1 MTNPAVLAQTP
12 RVALPSGCVVGE
24 GALWDHRNETLL
36 FVDIKNPG
44 IWHYHPDT
52 GKHVRVAVPERVG
65 FVALTGDPDIVLAG
79 FKSGLKRFHLF
90 GGETQDLAAPEPDR
104 PGNRINDG
112 IVGPDGSLYFG
123 TMDDGESEAT
133 GAFWHFDGRALTR
146 FFGDFTVTNGPAMS
160 PDGRILYAT
169 DTRAGIVFAHA
180 LENGVPGE
188 PRPVIGFEEG
198 WGHPDGMA
206 VDAQGHL
213 WVCHWGGSRISR
225 FAPDGTLER
234 VVPVPTAQ
242 VTKCAF
248 GGPNLETLYI
258 TTAAEGRDPHID
270 VMAGHVFAV
279 ETGIRG
285 LPANIFSG
293 EARS

>member
-1 MTNPAVLAQTP
+1 
-12 RVALPSGCVVGE
+12 VVGE

-36 FVDIKNPG
+36 FVDIKNPA
-44 IWHYHPDT
+44 IWHYHPET

-123 TMDDGESEAT
+123 TMDDGENEPT
-133 GAFWHFDGRALTR
+133 GAFWRFDGRTLER
-146 FFGDFTVTNGPAMS
+146 FFGDFTVTNGPAVS

-169 DTRAGIVFAHA
+169 DTKGGVIHA
-180 LENGVPGE
+180 LDLADGRPGAA
-188 PRPVIGFEEG
+188 RPFVRFEEG

-206 VDAQGHL
+206 VDADGHV

-225 FAPDGTLER
+225 FAPDGTLDR
-234 VVPVPTAQ
+234 VLPVPTAQ

-248 GGPNLETLYI
+248 GGQDLTTLYV
-258 TTAAEGRDPHID
+258 TTAGINRDPTID
-270 VMAGHVFAV
+270 PMAGHVFAV
-279 ETGIRG
+279 ETGVRG
-285 LPANIFSG
+285 LPAQVFAG
-293 EARS
+293 